1 MKTKQYKSFIISFVV
16 LFILVPIIIFI
27 SQSNNSN
34 YLLPSFMIIFVSFL
48 PFVYIFEKKKIR
60 VREIVLISSMSAI
73 AVLGRIVFFFVP
85 QIKATS
91 AIIIVSAATLGSEAG
106 FFIGV
111 VSAFVSNFFFGQG
124 SYTIWQ
130 MFAFGMVGFLSGI
143 IFKSERIKNN
153 RILVCIIGFI
163 LTFLVYGGVV
173 NFHSLVL
180 YTSKIN
186 FESFKA
192 VYLLS
197 LPFDFIHALSTSV
210 FLWFIQRPFF
220 EKIDRIKEKYGI
232 IYHR

>member
-1 MKTKQYKSFIISFVV
+1 M
-16 LFILVPIIIFI
+16 
-27 SQSNNSN
+27 
-34 YLLPSFMIIFVSFL
+34 
-48 PFVYIFEKKKIR
+48 
-60 VREIVLISSMSAI
+60 
-73 AVLGRIVFFFVP
+73 
-85 QIKATS
+85 
-91 AIIIVSAATLGSEAG
+91 
-106 FFIGV
+106 
-111 VSAFVSNFFFGQG
+111 
-124 SYTIWQ
+124 
-130 MFAFGMVGFLSGI
+130 
-143 IFKSERIKNN
+143 
-153 RILVCIIGFI
+153 
-163 LTFLVYGGVV
+163 

>member
-91 AIIIVSAATLGSEAG
+91 AIIIVSAATLGSEVG
-106 FFIGV
+106 FLIGV

-143 IFKSERIKNN
+143 IFKSARIKNN

-163 LTFLVYGGVV
+163 LTFLVYGGIV

>member
-1 MKTKQYKSFIISFVV
+1 MKTKHYKSFIISFVV
-16 LFILVPIIIFI
+16 LFLFVPLIIFI
-27 SQSNNSN
+27 SQRNDAN
-34 YLLPSFMIIFVSFL
+34 YLLPSFIIIFLSFI
-48 PFVYIFEKKKIR
+48 PFIYIFEKKKMR
-60 VREIVLISSMSAI
+60 VREVVLISSLSAI

-91 AIIIVSAATLGSEAG
+91 AIVIISAATLGSEVG
-106 FFIGV
+106 FFVGV

-143 IFKSERIKNN
+143 ILKSNKVKDN

-163 LTFLVYGGVV
+163 LTFFVYGGIV
-173 NFHSLVL
+173 NLHSLLL
-180 YTSKIN
+180 YTPKIN
-186 FESFKA
+186 FESFKSI
-192 VYLLS
+192 YLLS
-197 LPFDFIHALSTSV
+197 LPFDFIHAFSTV
-210 FLWFIQRPFF
+210 IFLWFIQRPFF